1 MEKEKDYEY
10 TLLTVF
16 DEDNCGWDYPI
27 DVLLDNGLDGMSKE
41 EKISYLNDII
51 KDIEHYRDLL

>member
-1 MEKEKDYEY
+1 MEKENKYEY

-27 DVLLDNGLDGMSKE
+27 DVLLDNGLGGMSKE
-41 EKISYLNDII
+41 EKISYLNVLKI
-51 KDIEHYRDLL
+51 KILK

>member
-1 MEKEKDYEY
+1 MEKENKYEY
-10 TLLTVF
+10 YLLTVF
-16 DEDNCGWDYPI
+16 DEDKYGWDYPI

>member
-1 MEKEKDYEY
+1 MEKENKYEY

-27 DVLLDNGLDGMSKE
+27 DAFLIMV
-41 EKISYLNDII
+41 
-51 KDIEHYRDLL
+51 